1 MFLLKN
7 VYLSNNTWKKGVC
20 QYSIFKYNMMKIVQ
34 NSKIGEK
41 KNSELVMKQD
51 LGETDRHWERS
62 VFLKCGMVV
71 QSKETKTMWE

>member
-1 MFLLKN
+1 MLEKKVCVSILF
-7 VYLSNNTWKKGVC
+7 SNTTWWKL
-20 QYSIFKYNMMKIVQ
+20 FKTPRLVK
-34 NSKIGEK
+34 K